1 MLPDLV
7 TAEAFR
13 LLLIFVRI
21 GSAMAIMPGLA
32 EIYVA
37 GRVRLLLAVGLS
49 LALAGP
55 LGPSLPAPPDEP
67 LALARLLAAEVVVGL
82 FIGSAAKVIFAAL
95 HIAGTT
101 IAFH

>member
-21 GSAMAIMPGLA
+21 GSAMVIMPGLA

-37 GRVRLLLAVGLS
+37 GRVRLLLAIGLS

-55 LGPSLPAPPDEP
+55 LGPSLPAVPISRWP
-67 LALARLLAAEVVVGL
+67 
-82 FIGSAAKVIFAAL
+82 
-95 HIAGTT
+95 
-101 IAFH
+101 